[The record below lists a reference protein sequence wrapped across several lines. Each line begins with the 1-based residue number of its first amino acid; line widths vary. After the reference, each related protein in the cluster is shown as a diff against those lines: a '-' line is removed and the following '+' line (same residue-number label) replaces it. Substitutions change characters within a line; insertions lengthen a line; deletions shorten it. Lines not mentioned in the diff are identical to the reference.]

1 MYTQHVMN
9 ANGNGTVLPLWA
21 TCLGFEMLIH
31 LASGVEHRGEHGVE
45 YGVENGG
52 EMSPVQGKCSAEN
65 VKDTLIFA
73 QGKTIHIKG

>member
-31 LASGVEHRGEHGVE
+31 LASGVEH
-45 YGVENGG
+45 GG
-52 EMSPVQGKCSAEN
+52 QWSHVQGECSAEN